1 MAARPRA
8 RSRRDWPTG
17 LHESRPGYYLWFN
30 PTTKSYDAIGRVPLA
45 EARLQVIEANLWVA
59 GQSGKARLIDRLQ
72 QKDKTVREWLDE
84 WQLELTLAKNT
95 MLSYKS
101 KSKAI
106 VEEMGDLALGRL
118 TVQDTAKAL
127 DAIAKKRGA
136 STAQVARAVL
146 IAAFGKAITKGHMET
161 NPALVTETQK
171 SDVVRSRFAA
181 ASFLKVWAV
190 LQDGPTWLRNA
201 TLLGVLTGLRRE
213 DIAGLKFTDV
223 VDDHLL
229 IAPKKSKNRVKIAIP
244 LELYSQTM
252 KMSLKDAIAECRRT
266 GVVSQ
271 YIIHQTERSGRGAP
285 GRRISLSSISQ
296 RFTEYVVK
304 ALGEGEN
311 LPTFHELRSLCKRLY
326 IEQGGIDTKA
336 LLGHLADSS
345 ASLYENN
352 RGAEFK
358 KVKIV

>member
-1 MAARPRA
+1 M
-8 RSRRDWPTG
+8 
-17 LHESRPGYYLWFN
+17 WFN
-30 PTTKSYDAIGRVPLA
+30 PITKTYVKIGRVSLA
-45 EARLQVIEANLWVA
+45 DARLQVIEANLWASEQLGTV
-59 GQSGKARLIDRLQ
+59 RLIDKLQ

-84 WQLELTLAKNT
+84 WLADLTLATNT
-95 MLSYKS
+95 LKSYRS

-106 VEEMGDLALGRL
+106 IEEMGGLALGRL
-118 TVQDTAKAL
+118 TVKDTAEAL
-127 DAIAKKRGA
+127 DAIKKKRGA

-146 IAAFGKAITKGHMET
+146 ISAFSDAITKGHIET
-161 NPALVTETQK
+161 NPALVTAAHKAAVTRQ
-171 SDVVRSRFAA
+171 RFTIAT
-181 ASFLKVWAV
+181 FEKVWTA

-201 TLLGVLTGLRRE
+201 TLIGVLTGLRRE

-229 IAPKKSKNRVKIAIP
+229 IAPKKSKNMVKIAIP
-244 LELYSQTM
+244 LALYSQTM
-252 KMSLKDAIAECRRT
+252 KMSLKDAIAGCRRT

-271 YIIHQTERSGRGAP
+271 YIVHQTEHTGRGSP
-285 GRRISLSSISQ
+285 GKRISLSSISG

-326 IEQGGIDTKA
+326 IEQGNIDTKA

-345 ASLYENN
+345 ADLYENN

-358 KVKIV
+358 KVKIS